1 MTELELYNITDK
13 EILDLMHKEEI
24 SYLEAREKLV
34 NEREKAEH
42 EKMLK
47 EAYESEYAKEN
58 EVGYVGHEY
67 EDIGDYDW

>member
-1 MTELELYNITDK
+1 MTDLELYNITDK
-13 EILDLMHKEEI
+13 EILDLMHKEDI

-34 NEREKAEH
+34 NEREEAEH

-47 EAYESEYAKEN
+47 EAYEAEYAKEN

>member
-1 MTELELYNITDK
+1 MTDLELYNITDK
-13 EILDLMHKEEI
+13 EILDLMHKEDI
-24 SYLEAREKLV
+24 SYLEAREKIV
-34 NEREKAEH
+34 NEREEAEH

-47 EAYESEYAKEN
+47 EAYELDAKEN

>member
-13 EILDLMHKEEI
+13 EILDLMHKEDI

-34 NEREKAEH
+34 TEREKAEH
-42 EKMLK
+42 EQMLK
-47 EAYESEYAKEN
+47 EAYELDAQEN